1 MSTLSLAPRPA
12 TEPTV
17 ADAMTLYKS
26 LDIYDQR
33 EVIELMEKRI
43 DDARD
48 ELREQ
53 RWSWE
58 RG

>member
-1 MSTLSLAPRPA
+1 MSTLSLAARPA

-17 ADAMTLYKS
+17 ADAMALYRQ

-48 ELREQ
+48 EIRAQ
-53 RWSWE
+53 RWS
-58 RG
+58 